1 MKLHRKL
8 GKAIPESQINPSLED
23 KQTTDTNCSFI
34 GMEYI
39 ETSHD
44 TSNNVKSFFCKLCN
58 CKFHD
63 INGRDAHLKGK
74 RHRLSYKVNRL
85 DIRIF
90 SNFYFSF
97 QRKK

>member
-8 GKAIPESQINPSLED
+8 GKAIPESQINPSIED

-44 TSNNVKSFFCKLCN
+44 TSNNIKSFFCKLCN

-74 RHRLSYKVNRL
+74 RHRLSYKVNV
-85 DIRIF
+85 
-90 SNFYFSF
+90 
-97 QRKK
+97 